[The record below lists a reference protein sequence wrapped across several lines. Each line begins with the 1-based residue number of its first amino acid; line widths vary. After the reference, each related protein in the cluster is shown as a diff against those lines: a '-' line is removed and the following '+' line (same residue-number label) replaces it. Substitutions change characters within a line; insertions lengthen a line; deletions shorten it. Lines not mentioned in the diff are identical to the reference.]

1 MTGLSRSSVEVG
13 TPIRIIHRIIVRS
26 EDLIS
31 PYYCE
36 IQYQRLLKT
45 ERYDKKQVVLLV
57 SLSTSHQRVGSEVI
71 LKYGVRDNTS
81 SSSVFCCSKDNG
93 AGWRTTT

>member
-1 MTGLSRSSVEVG
+1 MTGLGRSSVEFG
-13 TPIRIIHRIIVRS
+13 RTIRIIHRVIARNK
-26 EDLIS
+26 DLIS
-31 PYYCE
+31 PYHCV

-45 ERYDKKQVVLLV
+45 ERYDEVRVV
-57 SLSTSHQRVGSEVI
+57 SLSSLPTSHQRVGSEVI